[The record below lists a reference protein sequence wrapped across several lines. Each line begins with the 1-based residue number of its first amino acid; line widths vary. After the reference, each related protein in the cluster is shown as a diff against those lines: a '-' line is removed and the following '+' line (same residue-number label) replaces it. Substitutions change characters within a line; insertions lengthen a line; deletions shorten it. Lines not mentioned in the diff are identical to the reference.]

1 MIYILI
7 PSTRGMDYLGRLL
20 KSLNKIKI
28 PKNIFII
35 RNVSKELIPDNFY
48 QKFKETLGTDDSLK
62 IKTIPKDTNPNKNN
76 LGLVY
81 KELFDSVPKDNYFLF
96 LEDDD
101 YIYNELTMS
110 DFKLIEDKKLVLWFY
125 KSEINNPDVLN
136 WMRAVRYF
144 EKHKD
149 IKYISEDFSKNSFQ
163 ISCFMAKKI
172 QTLDNFI
179 WDNNLENDY
188 KLFQEHLSSFEL
200 KDILILKKI
209 MFVQG
214 IGDNISFPKY
224 NKDLR
229 WQ

>member
-7 PSTRGMDYLGRLL
+7 PSTRGIDYLGRLL
-20 KSLNKIKI
+20 KSLDKIKI

-35 RNVSKELIPDNFY
+35 RNVAKERIPNKFY
-48 QKFKETLGTDDSLK
+48 QIFRDSLGPGDSLN
-62 IKTIPKDTNPNKNN
+62 IKYIYKMPNSNKNN
-76 LGLVY
+76 LGSVY
-81 KELFDSVPKDNYFLF
+81 KELFDSVPKDKYFLF

-101 YIYNELTMS
+101 YIYNDLTMS
-110 DFKLIEDKKLVLWFY
+110 DFELIRNKKLVLWFY

-144 EKHKD
+144 EKYKD
-149 IKYISEDFSKNSFQ
+149 IKYLSEEFSKNSFQ

-172 QTLDNFI
+172 QDFNDFE

-200 KDILILKKI
+200 KDILILRKI